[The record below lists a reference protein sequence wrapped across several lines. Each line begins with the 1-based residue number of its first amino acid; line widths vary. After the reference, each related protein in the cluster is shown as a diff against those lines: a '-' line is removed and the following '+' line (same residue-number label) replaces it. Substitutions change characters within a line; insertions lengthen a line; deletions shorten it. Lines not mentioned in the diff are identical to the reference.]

1 MKPVLLKYVDVDAI
15 VWNATD
21 STDNK
26 TVLRDLRIGVRI
38 RLAVNLASV
47 SFVCPNL
54 SSME

>member
-1 MKPVLLKYVDVDAI
+1 MKPVLLMYVDVDAI

-26 TVLRDLRIGVRI
+26 TVLRDLRIDVRI

-47 SFVCPNL
+47 SFLYVRI
-54 SSME
+54 